1 MLTDTPG
8 IHHVT
13 GLAGAA
19 QGNLD
24 CYAGTLGLRLV
35 KRTVNQEDVLA
46 HHLFYGNERGAPGT
60 VFTSFPSPNDDPGRV
75 GRPQISA
82 VAFAVPEGS
91 LGYWGDRLAAAG
103 VDAEEPA
110 ERFGERVLPFRD
122 PDGTRVEVVERD
134 APVEPWT
141 GGGVPAEHAI
151 RGIHGV
157 TVLPT
162 NPYATAGTL
171 ETLGFEYVAEASA
184 DDATRVR
191 YEASGDRAT
200 VVDVLDEGV
209 GFGREG
215 KGSLQHVAVRAE
227 SVDELYEWHD
237 LFRERDYRVSRVRDR
252 YYFHSLY
259 VRDDGGILFEL
270 ATEEPGLT
278 RDESVDSL
286 GSTLALPDQFEA
298 DREMIEDQLP
308 ELTRPGANAPTDERP
323 AGDSDDGD

>member
-13 GLAGAA
+13 GIAGAA
-19 QGNLD
+19 QRNLD
-24 CYAGTLGLRLV
+24 FYAGTLGLRLV
-35 KRTVNQEDVLA
+35 KRTVNQEDVLNY
-46 HHLFYGNERGAPGT
+46 HLFYGNGSGDPGT
-60 VFTSFPSPNDDPGRV
+60 VFTSFPFPNDDPGRV
-75 GRPQISA
+75 GRPQIAA
-82 VAFAVPEGS
+82 VAFAVPGGS
-91 LGYWGDRLAAAG
+91 LGHWSDRLAASG
-103 VDAEEPA
+103 VETAEPA
-110 ERFGERVLPFRD
+110 ERFDERVLAFED
-122 PDGTRVEVVERD
+122 PDGTQVELIERD

-141 GGGVPAEHAI
+141 GGGVPAERAI

-171 ETLGFEYVAEASA
+171 ETLGFEYVTETSTS
-184 DDATRVR
+184 DGNRVR
-191 YEASGDRAT
+191 YEADGDHAT
-200 VVDVLDEGV
+200 VVDVLDTGV

-215 KGSLQHVAVRAE
+215 RGSLQHVAVRAE

-237 LFRERDYRVSRVRDR
+237 LFRERDYNVSRVRDR

-270 ATEEPGLT
+270 ATEAPGLT
-278 RDESVDSL
+278 RDEPEASL

-308 ELTRPGANAPTDERP
+308 QLELPGESRTR
-323 AGDSDDGD
+323 DGTCD

>member
-1 MLTDTPG
+1 VLTDTPG

-19 QGNLD
+19 QRNLD
-24 CYAGTLGLRLV
+24 FYAGTLGLRLV
-35 KRTVNQEDVLA
+35 KRTVNQNDRLDY
-46 HHLFYGNERGAPGT
+46 HLFYGNETGDPGT
-60 VFTSFPSPNDDPGRV
+60 VFTSFPFPHDDPGRV

-91 LGYWGDRLAAAG
+91 LGYWRDRLAAAG
-103 VDAEEPA
+103 AETAAVET
-110 ERFGERVLPFRD
+110 RFRERVLAFSD
-122 PDGTRVEVVERD
+122 PDGTHVELVERD

-141 GGGVPAEHAI
+141 RGGVPAEHAI

-171 ETLGFEYVAEASA
+171 ETLGFEYVAEA
-184 DDATRVR
+184 DTGDGTRVR
-191 YEASGDRAT
+191 YEAGGDHAT
-200 VVDVLDEGV
+200 AVDVLDAGA

-215 KGSLQHVAVRAE
+215 KGTLQHVAVRAE

-237 LFRERDYRVSRVRDR
+237 LFRERDYDVSRVHDR

-259 VRDDGGILFEL
+259 ARDDGGVLFEL

-278 RDESVDSL
+278 RDEPVDAL
-286 GSTLALPDQFEA
+286 GAALALPDQFDD

-308 ELTRPGANAPTDERP
+308 ELTRPTARESRD
-323 AGDSDDGD
+323 

>member
-1 MLTDTPG
+1 VVTDAPG

-13 GLAGAA
+13 GIAGPA
-19 QGNLD
+19 QRNLD
-24 CYAGTLGLRLV
+24 FYAGTLGLRLV
-35 KRTVNQEDVLA
+35 KRTVNQEDVLRY
-46 HHLFYGNERGAPGT
+46 HLFYGNASGDPGT
-60 VFTSFPSPNDDPGRV
+60 VFTSFPFPNDDPGRV

-82 VAFAVPEGS
+82 VTFAVPEGS
-91 LGYWGDRLAAAG
+91 LDYWSDRMPQEG
-103 VDAEEPA
+103 VDVAEPA
-110 ERFGERVLPFRD
+110 ERFGERVLAFED
-122 PDGTRVEVVERD
+122 PDGTRVELVEQD

-141 GGGVPAEHAI
+141 GGGVPAERAI

-171 ETLGFEYVAEASA
+171 ETLGFEYVTETET
-184 DDATRVR
+184 DDGTRVR
-191 YEASGDRAT
+191 YEAGGDHAT
-200 VVDVLDEGV
+200 VVDVLESDV

-215 KGSLQHVAVRAE
+215 KGSLQHVAVRAD

-237 LFRERDYRVSRVRDR
+237 LFREREGYEVSRVRDR

-259 VRDDGGILFEL
+259 VRDAGGILFEL

-278 RDESVDSL
+278 RDESIDSL

-308 ELTRPGANAPTDERP
+308 ELMAPGSGQAED
-323 AGDSDDGD
+323 

>member
-13 GLAGAA
+13 GIAGAA
-19 QGNLD
+19 QRNLD
-24 CYAGTLGLRLV
+24 FYAGTLGLRLV
-35 KRTVNQEDVLA
+35 KRTVNQEDALRD
-46 HHLFYGNERGAPGT
+46 HLFYGNETADPGT
-60 VFTSFPSPNDDPGRV
+60 VLTSFPFPNDDSGRV

-82 VAFAVPEGS
+82 VSFAVPEGS
-91 LGYWGDRLAAAG
+91 LEYWTDRLAAAA
-103 VDAEEPA
+103 VETSAPV
-110 ERFGERVLPFRD
+110 ERFGERVLAFAD
-122 PDGTRVEVVERD
+122 PDGTQVELVERD

-157 TVLPT
+157 TTLPT

-171 ETLGFEYVAEASA
+171 ETLGFEYVSETST
-184 DDATRVR
+184 DDGTRVR
-191 YEASGDRAT
+191 YEAEGDHAT
-200 VVDVLDEGV
+200 VVDVLDAGT

-215 KGSLQHVAVRAE
+215 TGSLQHVAVRAE

-237 LFRERDYRVSRVRDR
+237 LFRERDYDVSRVRDR

-278 RDESVDSL
+278 RDEPVESL

-298 DREMIEDQLP
+298 DRELIEDQLP
-308 ELTRPGANAPTDERP
+308 EVTVPDARE
-323 AGDSDDGD
+323 AGE